1 MRLGPLLLALLA
13 SAGAALAAEP
23 APATEPRVDQGL
35 VLSFRGVGEVWQ
47 DPAIA
52 AHYRSSRFAGAG
64 FAGWFFLPSL
74 GATLEAG
81 YMRQDAAADRGGVSP
96 GSLELIPL
104 TLGVQWRRVGEAAD
118 VFAGGGAAFAVFNE
132 STAARVTSGTKP
144 GLDLNAGVRIHTN
157 LLQPSMRPSGSPG
170 VRGLDVEL
178 FAGRRQHHA
187 FGLGSGFDLGA
198 WRVGAG
204 LAVRL

>member
-1 MRLGPLLLALLA
+1 MRFGLPLLALLA
-13 SAGAALAAEP
+13 FSAGARAAEP
-23 APATEPRVDQGL
+23 APAPSAEQGL

-47 DPAIA
+47 DPSIT

-81 YMRQDAAADRGGVSP
+81 YMRQDAAADRAGVAA

-104 TLGVQWRRVGEAAD
+104 TLGVQWRRVGEAVD
-118 VFAGGGAAFAVFNE
+118 IFAGGGAAFSVFNE
-132 STAARVTSGTKP
+132 NTAARVTSGTKP
-144 GLDLNAGVRIHTN
+144 GLDVNAGVRIHTN

-170 VRGLDVEL
+170 VRGVDVEL